1 MAKIWDKAFKEAT
14 SNQVNKTGASTT
26 SAQSATDSKASTV
39 NANGAKVNAPVGSI
53 VGGGLAAAAQP
64 TGTSAAKQT
73 YTYTTNANNQPYVNQ
88 LNTLYDQIMN
98 RKPFQ
103 YDLNGDLLYRQMADR
118 YAQMGQMAMRD
129 TMGDA
134 AALTGGYGNSYAQQ
148 VGNQTYQQYMTALN
162 DNIPDLYNQALQAY
176 LTEGDQLLQQYQ
188 LAAAHPEYLD
198 AMSPKTYTVTQNAA
212 ATPAAAGSAATG
224 AVAGAETAY
233 MNQLAKWLY
242 KDQAK

>member
-1 MAKIWDKAFKEAT
+1 MATFSKIFDERNNIKQG
-14 SNQVNKTGASTT
+14 NP
-26 SAQSATDSKASTV
+26 SAQTAANQQLYQQRQTTNSQPTNTKHRMANPRTSSATQASNT
-39 NANGAKVNAPVGSI
+39 ASGSS
-53 VGGGLAAAAQP
+53 QQ
-64 TGTSAAKQT
+64 KQT
-73 YTYTTNANNQPYVNQ
+73 YTYTTNANNQPYVAQ
-88 LNTLYDQIMN
+88 LNSLYDQIMN

-129 TMGDA
+129 ATGTA
-134 AALTGGYGNSYAQQ
+134 AGLTGGYGNSYANQ
-148 VGNQTYQQYMTALN
+148 VGNQAYQQYMTALN

-176 LTEGDQLLQQYQ
+176 LNEGDQLLQQYQ